1 MKSIE
6 ISVTED
12 EKTIVSRLANGE
24 KADNIR
30 KQLKIAQGTFAMQ
43 LLAMRSKYNVKTTNQ
58 LVALFIR
65 ENIIK

>member
-6 ISVTED
+6 ISVTQE

-30 KQLKIAQGTFAMQ
+30 RELKIAQGTFAMQ
-43 LLAMRSKYNVKTTNQ
+43 LLAMRSKYNVKNTTQ

>member
-6 ISVTED
+6 ISVTQE

-30 KQLKIAQGTFAMQ
+30 KDLKIAQGTFAMQ
-43 LLAMRSKYNVKTTNQ
+43 LLAMRSKYNVKNTTQ

>member
-6 ISVTED
+6 ISVTTD

-30 KQLKIAQGTFAMQ
+30 KDLKIAQGTFAMQ
-43 LLAMRSKYNVKTTNQ
+43 LLAMRSKYNVKNTTQ